1 MITASQVKEL
11 REKTGAGMMD
21 CKKALTECDGD
32 MAKAVDWLR
41 EKGISKAAKKEGRIA
56 AEGLT
61 RVATKGNTGIL
72 FEVNSET
79 DFVAKNEQF
88 LHLLDVIQ
96 NAILDTK
103 AADVDAVLTTSTP
116 EGTIADLITNATATI
131 GEKIT
136 FRRVSVVEKADDEFF
151 GSYMHMGGKI
161 SALVV
166 LKGETNETVAKNIAM
181 QVASMAPTYVSQ
193 SDIPGDVVEHER
205 ELQLQMMKADPKM
218 AGKPE
223 KVLQGIL
230 KGKVDKHFKDQCLLD
245 QEFFLDPKMKVA
257 NFLKDNKVEL
267 VSFVRFQT
275 GEGIEKREENFAEEV
290 MSQIG
295 YPKSFRVLA

>member
-245 QEFFLDPKMKVA
+245 QEFFLDPKTKVA

-290 MSQIG
+290 MSQIKG
-295 YPKSFRVLA
+295 

>member
-116 EGTIADLITNATATI
+116 EGSIADLITNATATI

-161 SALVV
+161 SALAV

-267 VSFVRFQT
+267 VSFIRFQT

-290 MSQIG
+290 MSQIKG
-295 YPKSFRVLA
+295 